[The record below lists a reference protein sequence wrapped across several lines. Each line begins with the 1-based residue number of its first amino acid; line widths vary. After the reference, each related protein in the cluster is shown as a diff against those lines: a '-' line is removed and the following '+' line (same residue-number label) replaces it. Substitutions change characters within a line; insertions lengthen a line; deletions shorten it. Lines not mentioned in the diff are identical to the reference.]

1 MPKPHGR
8 SRFAISKVIVTEK
21 SRQPA
26 AASGI
31 MLHTRS
37 CSLRGGCD
45 VTDQAEPGR
54 PPAHDLSAFDLT
66 KRSPEQLAQSFA
78 RWKAQR
84 KRPPEAEATRA
95 SPPIAA
101 QPSPAIAEDAAP
113 GPSAGNE
120 PPKAAPAKRSRS
132 VQYSDTF
139 SALLAAGSEPTVQ
152 RAVWTPV
159 AARPSPKRN
168 DSPGRWLKAMSVV
181 AGAASILALA
191 GGALLELSDWRDSTE
206 AEPKV
211 AQVHPQQFP
220 IAGPIA
226 SAATRAPAVEW
237 KLQRAVDLALMKA
250 APAADAAKPMQPAP
264 EPPTVQTASKA
275 ATTAPPGPAKK
286 AAPATEQFVAK
297 PFVPSA
303 ASSPAVVPATQK
315 TAAIPAPPV
324 AAVARTGDPRPDAL
338 FQYSRDKNTGTAGN
352 RVASGGKPAAATE
365 SKSAVDTRSAT
376 TRTATARSAKVANG
390 SGGDPRGEVSGGAS
404 VGPDTTSASGG
415 DAGDA
420 SGGADAGDGTT
431 GDGSV
436 SSGAGSGDTGSA
448 DTGGSATGGSD
459 TGGDAAG
466 GEDAGNSAPSDGDSG
481 DGDSGD
487 GDSGSSDGEDGD
499 SGAISGALGGI
510 GDALGDAL
518 GGGENKADSEDKDQ
532 KD

>member
-1 MPKPHGR
+1 
-8 SRFAISKVIVTEK
+8 
-21 SRQPA
+21 
-26 AASGI
+26 
-31 MLHTRS
+31 
-37 CSLRGGCD
+37 

-95 SPPIAA
+95 SPPLQA
-101 QPSPAIAEDAAP
+101 QPSAAVEEDAAP
-113 GPSAGNE
+113 DPSPPNE
-120 PPKAAPAKRSRS
+120 APKAAPAKRSKS

-168 DSPGRWLKAMSVV
+168 DSPGRRLKAMSVV

-220 IAGPIA
+220 MAGAIA

-237 KLQRAVDLALMKA
+237 KLQRTVDLALMKS

-264 EPPTVQTASKA
+264 EPPAVQTASKA
-275 ATTAPPGPAKK
+275 ATAAPPGPAKK
-286 AAPATEQFVAK
+286 AAPETKQFVAK

-303 ASSPAVVPATQK
+303 APLPAVVPATQK

-324 AAVARTGDPRPDAL
+324 AEVARTGDPRPDAL
-338 FQYSRDKNTGTAGN
+338 FQHSRDENTGTAGN
-352 RVASGGKPAAATE
+352 RVASGGKPAAATG
-365 SKSAVDTRSAT
+365 SKSAVEARSAT

-390 SGGDPRGEVSGGAS
+390 SSGDPRGEVSGGAS
-404 VGPDTTSASGG
+404 VGPGTSGETG
-415 DAGDA
+415 DIAGDGDA
-420 SGGADAGDGTT
+420 STGADAGDGTT
-431 GDGSV
+431 GDGGATGGGSA
-436 SSGAGSGDTGSA
+436 SSGAGGGDTGSA
-448 DTGGSATGGSD
+448 DTGGSDTGGSDAGGSDTGDNGTGDNGTGGSD
-459 TGGDAAG
+459 TGGD
-466 GEDAGNSAPSDGDSG
+466 DAGNGAASDGGSG
-481 DGDSGD
+481 DGDS
-487 GDSGSSDGEDGD
+487 SSSDGEDGD
-499 SGAISGALGGI
+499 SGGIGGAISGALDGV

-518 GGGENKADSEDKDQ
+518 GGTNGNPDSNDKDQ
-532 KD
+532 RN